1 MFRSA
6 GAGNLDLPAPA
17 EVFPPNPP
25 DKRDNMSTI
34 KKLVDIKN
42 WQRSTKVIA
51 IVIMAILALV
61 IVLSAINVSEQ
72 DMLNRASDTVKQ
84 IIEEEKT
91 SSRKS
96 LTITYNDLGVINYI
110 SFTTSGASAIKES
123 YIGFAGEIYGAD
135 AGAGKFAGQMV
146 NYTYRMLGTGENLL
160 HGVKLTL
167 LLTTLSMVI
176 GAILSVFL
184 ALGKI
189 SENKFISK
197 ISSAY
202 IFFFRGTPLLIQMF
216 VIYFSVPGIFG
227 FSWRSIFS
235 AADPEAVYK
244 GAFIAALIAFS
255 LNAAAYCAEIVRAA
269 IQSIDKGQ
277 NEASKALGMSYGQ
290 MMKNVIIPQSI
301 RRMIPPLCNEFVM
314 MIKDVS
320 LVFAISLMD
329 ITTISKTIM
338 TSEGNYLVFIPALL
352 IYLVITAIFTFI
364 FGKIEKRLSIYE

>member
-1 MFRSA
+1 MR
-6 GAGNLDLPAPA
+6 NL
-17 EVFPPNPP
+17 
-25 DKRDNMSTI
+25 
-34 KKLVDIKN
+34 KKLVDFKN
-42 WQRSTKVIA
+42 WKRSSLTVA
-51 IVIMAILALV
+51 IVIMATAALFVILSIL
-61 IVLSAINVSEQ
+61 NVSEQ
-72 DMLNRASDTVKQ
+72 QMIDRASDTMKQ
-84 IIEEEKT
+84 MIEDEKD
-91 SSRKS
+91 SARKYV
-96 LTITYNDLGVINYI
+96 TITYNNLGVVSYI
-110 SFTTSGASAIKES
+110 SFSTSGASALKES
-123 YIGFAGEIYGAD
+123 YVGFAGSIYSAESG
-135 AGAGKFAGQMV
+135 GWKFVGQMV
-146 NYTYRMLGTGENLL
+146 NYTYRMLGSGENLL

-167 LLTTLSMVI
+167 LLTTLSMAF
-176 GAILSVFL
+176 GSILSVFL

-202 IFFFRGTPLLIQMF
+202 IFFFRGTPLLIQLF
-216 VIYFSVPGIFG
+216 VVYFSVPGIFG
-227 FSWRSIFS
+227 FSWRSLFN

-244 GAFIAALIAFS
+244 GAFLAALIAFT

-290 MMKNVIIPQSI
+290 MMRTVIIPQSI

-338 TSEGNYLVFIPALL
+338 TSEGNYLVFVPALL
-352 IYLVITAIFTFI
+352 IYLVITAIFTYI

>member
-1 MFRSA
+1 MA
-6 GAGNLDLPAPA
+6 
-17 EVFPPNPP
+17 
-25 DKRDNMSTI
+25 TI
-34 KKLVDIKN
+34 KKLVDIKS
-42 WQRSTKVIA
+42 WKRSSKTLA
-51 IVIMAILALV
+51 IVILAVLAL
-61 IVLSAINVSEQ
+61 IFVLSAINVSEQ
-72 DMLNRASDTVKQ
+72 EMLDNASPAVKQ
-84 IIEEEKT
+84 LIEDEKT

-96 LTITYNDLGVINYI
+96 LTITYNNLGIINYI
-110 SFTTSGASAIKES
+110 SFTTSGVSAIKES
-123 YIGFAGEIYGAD
+123 YVGFAGMINGAD
-135 AGAGKFAGQMV
+135 EGGWKFAGQMV

-176 GAILSVFL
+176 GAVMSIFL

-189 SENKFISK
+189 SENKLISK

-202 IFFFRGTPLLIQMF
+202 IFFFRGTPLLIQLF
-216 VIYFSVPGIFG
+216 VVYFSAPVIFG
-227 FSWRSIFS
+227 FSWRSIF
-235 AADPEAVYK
+235 AAGDPEAVYK

-255 LNAAAYCAEIVRAA
+255 LNSAAYCAEIVRAA

-277 NEASKALGMSYGQ
+277 NEAAKALGMSYGQ
-290 MMKNVIIPQSI
+290 MMRTIIIPQSI

-352 IYLVITAIFTFI
+352 IYLVITAIFTLL

>member
-1 MFRSA
+1 
-6 GAGNLDLPAPA
+6 
-17 EVFPPNPP
+17 
-25 DKRDNMSTI
+25 MSKF

-42 WQRSTKVIA
+42 WQKNTKTVAMVIL
-51 IVIMAILALV
+51 AILVL
-61 IVLSAINVSEQ
+61 ILVLSALNVSEQ
-72 DMLNRASDTVKQ
+72 DMLKNASPEIEQ
-84 IIEEEKT
+84 IIEDEKT

-96 LTITYNDLGVINYI
+96 LTITYNDLGVISYI
-110 SFTTSGASAIKES
+110 SFTTSGASALKES
-123 YIGFAGEIYGAD
+123 YVGFAGGIYGAD
-135 AGAGKFAGQMV
+135 EGGWKFAGQMV

-167 LLTTLSMVI
+167 LLTTLSMII
-176 GAILSVFL
+176 GAIFSVFL

-189 SENKFISK
+189 SENKLISK

-227 FSWRSIFS
+227 FAWRSLF
-235 AADPEAVYK
+235 AAGDPEAVYK

-277 NEASKALGMSYGQ
+277 NEAAKALGMSYGQ
-290 MMKNVIIPQSI
+290 MMRTIIIPQSI

-352 IYLVITAIFTFI
+352 IYLVITAVFTFI

>member
-1 MFRSA
+1 
-6 GAGNLDLPAPA
+6 
-17 EVFPPNPP
+17 
-25 DKRDNMSTI
+25 MSI
-34 KKLVDIKN
+34 FKKLVSIKN
-42 WQRSTKVIA
+42 WKQTTKAVA
-51 IVIMAILALV
+51 IIIMATVALV
-61 IVLSAINVSEQ
+61 SVLSSINVSEQ
-72 DMLNRASDTVKQ
+72 DLMNHSSDSVKQ
-84 IIEEEKT
+84 LIEEEKT

-96 LTITYNDLGVINYI
+96 LTITYNDLGVVNYI
-110 SFTTSGASAIKES
+110 SFTTSGAKSIREA
-123 YIGFAGEIYGAD
+123 YVGFAGSIYSAD
-135 AGAGKFAGQMV
+135 EGAGKFAGQMV
-146 NYTYRMLGTGENLL
+146 NYTYRMLGSGENLL

-176 GAILSVFL
+176 GAVLSVFL

-189 SENKFISK
+189 SENKLISK
-197 ISSAY
+197 ISSGY
-202 IFFFRGTPLLIQMF
+202 IFFFRGTPLLIQLF
-216 VIYFSVPGIFG
+216 VVYFSAPVIFD
-227 FSWRSIFS
+227 FSWRGLFS
-235 AADPEAVYK
+235 AGDPEAVYQ
-244 GAFIAALIAFS
+244 GAVIAALIAFS
-255 LNAAAYCAEIVRAA
+255 LNSAAYCAEIVRAA

-290 MMKNVIIPQSI
+290 MMRTIIIPQSI

-364 FGKIEKRLSIYE
+364 FGRIEKRLSIYE

>member
-1 MFRSA
+1 
-6 GAGNLDLPAPA
+6 
-17 EVFPPNPP
+17 
-25 DKRDNMSTI
+25 MSKF
-34 KKLVDIKN
+34 KKLVDFKN
-42 WQRSTKVIA
+42 WQRNTKTVA
-51 IVIMAILALV
+51 IVIVAALV
-61 IVLSAINVSEQ
+61 LIFVLSSINVSEQ
-72 DMLNRASDTVKQ
+72 DMLNNASPAVEQ
-84 IIEEEKT
+84 IIEQEKS

-96 LTITYNDLGVINYI
+96 LTITYNNLGVISYI
-110 SFTTSGASAIKES
+110 SFTTSGANAIKES
-123 YIGFAGEIYGAD
+123 YVGFAGSIYGAD
-135 AGAGKFAGQMV
+135 EGAWKFAGQMV
-146 NYTYRMLGTGENLL
+146 NYTYRMLGSGENLL

-176 GAILSVFL
+176 GAIFSVFL

-189 SENKFISK
+189 SENKVLSK

-227 FSWRSIFS
+227 FAWRSLFS
-235 AADPEAVYK
+235 AGDPEAVYK

-277 NEASKALGMSYGQ
+277 NEAAKALGMSYGQ
-290 MMKNVIIPQSI
+290 MMRTIIIPQSI